1 MIKLIDLDGDLF
13 PMKERVLWTGNA
25 LLMWPFI
32 WLTAVNKIIF
42 IYKYIIIIIIIP
54 SIIVYNYTRYSYA

>member
-1 MIKLIDLDGDLF
+1 MNL
-13 PMKERVLWTGNA
+13 RTGNA
-25 LLMWPFI
+25 VLMWPFI

-42 IYKYIIIIIIIP
+42 IYKYIIIIILP